1 MGEKLN
7 IAVVGAVPP
16 SRSSLNEYGYHFIGA
31 LLKKDEVG
39 HVYALSDDLSDGTYA
54 SSERLTVI
62 PAWRHNAL
70 GNIVRIWRTVRSLD
84 VDAVIFNAQY
94 ATFGDRKVPAALGL
108 LTPGLLRF
116 TGTTTIV
123 LLHNLADLVDLDA
136 AGFGG
141 SRMARAI
148 IRGGTRIVTRL
159 ILRAHLVAVTIPKY
173 VEFLAS
179 EYGADNVALLP
190 HGSFEQ
196 VPEPSFDLPDGPPRL
211 LAFGKWGTYKRVD
224 ELLEAFVELR
234 QERELELCIAGTNN
248 PNAPGYLEAL
258 EARYASTPG
267 IEFTGYVAEEDVPA
281 LFRGS
286 AMVVFPYTATTG
298 SSGVLHQAGDHAK
311 PVVLPRI
318 GDFVEL
324 IEEEGF
330 QGEYFEPADPASMA
344 DAIRRLL
351 DDDGRRRYQAERN
364 FRASQGLPIGD
375 VVDWYL
381 IHIER
386 LRAS

>member
-1 MGEKLN
+1 MGHRVN

-16 SRSSLNEYGYHFIGA
+16 SRSSLTEYGNHFVRA
-31 LLKKDEVG
+31 LLDKDEVG
-39 HVYALSDDLSDGTYA
+39 HVFALSDDLPEGHYA
-54 SSERLTVI
+54 SSERFTVV

-70 GNIVRIWRTVRSLD
+70 GNIWRIWRTARSLD
-84 VDAVIFNAQY
+84 VDAVIFNAQF

-108 LTPGLLRF
+108 LTPALLRF

-141 SRMARAI
+141 SRLTRAV
-148 IRGGTRIVTRL
+148 IRLGTRIVTRL
-159 ILRAHLVAVTIPKY
+159 VLRADLVAVTIPKY

-196 VPEPSFDLPDGPPRL
+196 TPEPSFDLPDGPPRL
-211 LAFGKWGTYKRVD
+211 LAFGKWGTYKRLD
-224 ELLEAFVELR
+224 ELMEAFVELR
-234 QERELELCIAGTNN
+234 RERDVELVIAGTNN
-248 PNAPGYLEAL
+248 PNAPGYLEDLA
-258 EARYASTPG
+258 ARYAATSG
-267 IEFTGYVAEEDVPA
+267 IEFTGYVEEEDVPA
-281 LFRGS
+281 LFAGS
-286 AMVVFPYTATTG
+286 AMVVLPYTATTG
-298 SSGVLHQAGDHAK
+298 SSGVLHQAGDYAK

-330 QGEYFEPADPASMA
+330 QGEYFEPADAASMA

-351 DDDGRRRYQAERN
+351 DDDERRRAQAERN

-386 LRAS
+386 LRSS